1 MEQSDLNRFQEI
13 LDTWRK
19 ELLGQAGGA
28 VSRLADMEEK
38 SPDPSDRAS
47 FEEGRDYLIRIR
59 SRESR
64 LIRKINEALER
75 IEDGS
80 YGVCETCGE
89 EIGIGRLQARPVATH
104 CIECKTRME
113 AEEKT
118 YGTGG

>member
-1 MEQSDLNRFQEI
+1 MEQSDLDRFQEI
-13 LDTWRK
+13 LEAWKK

-38 SPDPSDRAS
+38 SPDPSDRAT
-47 FEEGRDYLIRIR
+47 FEEGRDYLIRLR

-75 IEDGS
+75 IADGS
-80 YGVCETCGE
+80 YGICETCGQ
-89 EIGIGRLQARPVATH
+89 EIGSGRMQARPVTTY

-113 AEEKT
+113 AQEKT
-118 YGTGG
+118 YGTG

>member
-1 MEQSDLNRFQEI
+1 MEQSDLDRFREI
-13 LDTWRK
+13 LLAWRK

-38 SPDPSDRAS
+38 SPDPSDRAT

-64 LIRKINEALER
+64 LIRKINEALGR
-75 IEDGS
+75 IDDGT
-80 YGVCETCGE
+80 YGTCDTCGE
-89 EIGIGRLQARPVATH
+89 PVGIGRLQARPVTCY

-118 YGTGG
+118 FGTG